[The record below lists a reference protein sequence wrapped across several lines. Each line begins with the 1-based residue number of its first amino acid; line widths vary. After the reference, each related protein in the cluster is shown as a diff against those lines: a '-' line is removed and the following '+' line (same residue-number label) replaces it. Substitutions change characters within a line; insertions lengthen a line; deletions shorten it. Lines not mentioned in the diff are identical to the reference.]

1 MASVSRCTLFLVLV
15 LLGAA
20 RVPVCAQETTQEVFG
35 ETEPPNVAMPG
46 LADPV
51 LRGLGER
58 YDAAAAKQDE
68 SGGGAQPAASRTIIA
83 YMPVLAALA
92 GLCGT
97 IILLGWLSRRF
108 LGKTPVLAGAR
119 LGTVLGRVY
128 LAPRSTLV
136 YVKSGD
142 RVLLI
147 GQTPTQLTLLTEFP
161 AAEFE
166 EVRPDGASPAATA
179 PEARRPFAA
188 ELRSATERMEAPAAA
203 DEDLASLRGEI
214 QRLQRF
220 MQESARE
227 LRE

>member
-1 MASVSRCTLFLVLV
+1 MPRLSRRVLAAALA
-15 LLGAA
+15 LLAIMT
-20 RVPVCAQETTQEVFG
+20 VPAPAQDAPQEVFG
-35 ETEPPNVAMPG
+35 ETEPPSVAMPG
-46 LADPV
+46 IADPV
-51 LRGLGER
+51 LKGLGER

-68 SGGGAQPAASRTIIA
+68 TGTHALPTPRSTAVA
-83 YMPVLAALA
+83 YLPVFAALA
-92 GLCGT
+92 GLCGA

-108 LGKTPVLAGAR
+108 LGRTPVMAGAR

-128 LAPRSTLV
+128 LSPRSTLV

-147 GQTPTQLTLLTEFP
+147 GQTPAQLTLLAEFP

-166 EVRPDGASPAATA
+166 EESKAAPVAAPAAT
-179 PEARRPFAA
+179 ERRPFAA
-188 ELRSATERMEAPAAA
+188 ELRNAAERMERPAAP
-203 DEDLASLRGEI
+203 DEDLESLRGEI